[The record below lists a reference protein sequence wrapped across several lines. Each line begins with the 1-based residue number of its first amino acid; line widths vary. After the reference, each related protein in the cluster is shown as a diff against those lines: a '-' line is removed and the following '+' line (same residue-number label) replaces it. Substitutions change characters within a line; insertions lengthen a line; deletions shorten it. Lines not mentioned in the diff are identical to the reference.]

1 MTIMNGSQRT
11 LLSVGVV
18 GFLFVTLGVA
28 VFWSST
34 AALSILL
41 GLLILFLATKHPLA
55 ALAFLGLYFP
65 LEPFLVKWIPEE
77 LFLLVRFAPEVL
89 LYLVVAAAFWKR
101 LRTGEQPR
109 TPLDV
114 PFALFLIV
122 LLTSALINLVPP
134 DVSAIGAR
142 QILRFVLVFFA
153 VVYLRPD
160 RRALRWFTVA
170 MLIVILLQSA
180 LGLSQA
186 FVGEPLDAFLFPEE
200 GRFLGEITL
209 APNAFRFWDPG
220 SRVFGTLGR
229 YDRLG
234 TFLAFFLLI
243 ATGILYE
250 MRQARWRKE
259 LWLVFLLGL
268 PALALTYSR
277 SGWFGFVLGFLL
289 IAWVF
294 KRDRRVKLAVGG
306 FLLVAVAYLGVTGLV
321 VNRLVDVPSQTVA
334 ERFFEAFSVA
344 RWQGEYYGLGR
355 LFWIVNTPLHVI
367 PAAPLFGHG
376 PGTFGGG
383 AVSALRNT
391 SVYNELG
398 LPFGVAGT
406 EGYIDN
412 NWLSLWGETGTL
424 GLVFYLWMIVIL
436 FRLSHQLWREGKDEF
451 ARAVALGF
459 CGAVVAVS
467 LNAFLASFLEART
480 LAFYFWGYAGVVVV
494 LAQKEGILRL

>member
-1 MTIMNGSQRT
+1 
-11 LLSVGVV
+11 
-18 GFLFVTLGVA
+18 
-28 VFWSST
+28 
-34 AALSILL
+34 
-41 GLLILFLATKHPLA
+41 
-55 ALAFLGLYFP
+55 
-65 LEPFLVKWIPEE
+65 
-77 LFLLVRFAPEVL
+77 
-89 LYLVVAAAFWKR
+89 
-101 LRTGEQPR
+101 
-109 TPLDV
+109 
-114 PFALFLIV
+114 
-122 LLTSALINLVPP
+122 
-134 DVSAIGAR
+134 
-142 QILRFVLVFFA
+142 
-153 VVYLRPD
+153 
-160 RRALRWFTVA
+160 
-170 MLIVILLQSA
+170 
-180 LGLSQA
+180 
-186 FVGEPLDAFLFPEE
+186 
-200 GRFLGEITL
+200 
-209 APNAFRFWDPG
+209 
-220 SRVFGTLGR
+220 
-229 YDRLG
+229 
-234 TFLAFFLLI
+234 LI